1 MRSNYL
7 LAGTAAIVLLSACGS
22 QGKSAIDADLR
33 KDLELASSS
42 DGISLGNGAVTA
54 SQQFV
59 SSIERA
65 TPPARAVAKSSR
77 VKRHKAVRKA
87 PPQVVE
93 TEAPATVTEAEPQMV
108 AAAPVAG
115 EIEAP
120 VSARPRAIP
129 VSYPGGASSGG
140 SEGGSSAGGIFGA
153 IIRGGVIG
161 DDHCDPRRTGR
172 RSGGSVISINSR
184 IPVSIGRVGGRV
196 STGRSNGNVAS
207 RFPH

>member
-1 MRSNYL
+1 MRSSYL

-22 QGKSAIDADLR
+22 QGKSAMDADLR

-65 TPPARAVAKSSR
+65 TPPARAVAKSAP
-77 VKRHKAVRKA
+77 VKRYKAARKA
-87 PPQVVE
+87 APQVAQ
-93 TEAPATVTEAEPQMV
+93 TEAPAEASAPEPRMV
-108 AAAPVAG
+108 ASMPIAG
-115 EIEAP
+115 EIPAP
-120 VSARPRAIP
+120 VSARPQAIP

-153 IIRGGVIG
+153 IIRGGVVDG
-161 DDHCDPRRTGR
+161 DHCERHRNGR
-172 RSGGSVISINSR
+172 SRGSVISINNR
-184 IPVSIGRVGGRV
+184 IPVSVGRVGGRV
-196 STGRSNGNVAS
+196 SIGRSNGNIAS

>member
-1 MRSNYL
+1 MRSSYL
-7 LAGTAAIVLLSACGS
+7 LAGSAAIVLLSACGS

-59 SSIERA
+59 SSIEQA

-77 VKRHKAVRKA
+77 VKRHKAAPKA
-87 PPQVVE
+87 PPQVVQ
-93 TEAPATVTEAEPQMV
+93 TEAPAEASEPEPQMV
-108 AAAPVAG
+108 ASAPVAG

-120 VSARPRAIP
+120 VSARPQAIP

-153 IIRGGVIG
+153 IIRGGVVDG
-161 DDHCDPRRTGR
+161 DHCERHRNGR
-172 RSGGSVISINSR
+172 NRGSVISINNR
-184 IPVSIGRVGGRV
+184 IPISVGRVGGRV
-196 STGRSNGNVAS
+196 SIGRSNGNIAS